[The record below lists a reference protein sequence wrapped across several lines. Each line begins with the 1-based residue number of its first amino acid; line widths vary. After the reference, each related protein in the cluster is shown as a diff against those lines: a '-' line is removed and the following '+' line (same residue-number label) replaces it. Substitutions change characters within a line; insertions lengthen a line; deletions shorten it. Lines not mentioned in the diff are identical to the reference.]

1 MAPSQ
6 SRDLK
11 MNGVRAE
18 IPSSSSL
25 ASPCM
30 ESKSFDLVSPDND
43 ITAKLEVLGQ
53 SKTLRQTGRQTETDI
68 EPASHP

>member
-1 MAPSQ
+1 MASSQ

-11 MNGVRAE
+11 MNGARAE

-53 SKTLRQTGRQTETDI
+53 SKTLRQTETDI